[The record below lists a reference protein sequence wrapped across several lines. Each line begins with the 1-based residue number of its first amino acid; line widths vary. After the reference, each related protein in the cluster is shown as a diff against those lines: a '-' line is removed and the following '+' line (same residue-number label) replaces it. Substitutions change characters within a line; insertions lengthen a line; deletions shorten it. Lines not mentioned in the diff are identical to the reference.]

1 MTSTRNRLYILVLVA
16 CLVGYIWLF
25 FSTSTHD
32 EVGVCLVKHVT
43 GIPCPSC
50 GSTRSVLSLLDG
62 RVLESIMINP
72 IGILLVV
79 IMILSPLW
87 IFRDLLTKSESFFS
101 FYKKTEVFFRQW
113 KIAIPAILLVLSNW
127 IWNIYKDL

>member
-1 MTSTRNRLYILVLVA
+1 MTSTRNRLYILVLSA

-25 FSTSTHD
+25 FSTSSHG
-32 EVGVCLVKHVT
+32 EVGVCLIKQVT

-72 IGILLVV
+72 VGIILIV
-79 IMILSPLW
+79 IMVLSPLW
-87 IFRDLLTKSESFFS
+87 IFLDLLTKSESFFV
-101 FYKKTEVFFRQW
+101 FYKRTEVFFRQW

-127 IWNIYKDL
+127 IWNIYKGL